1 MFVVAAALQT
11 ALSVLFW
18 VVFAQALLSWIPN
31 LVTGSAWL
39 ASFDRAARRIT
50 DPLLEPIRSRM
61 PGGAAV
67 DFSPLILLL
76 LIQVAHAVVSRLLP

>member
-18 VVFAQALLSWIPN
+18 VVFIQALLSWIPN
-31 LVTGSAWL
+31 LVTNSAWL
-39 ASFDRAARRIT
+39 ASFDRAARRVT
-50 DPLLEPIRSRM
+50 DPLLDPIRNRM
-61 PGGAAV
+61 PGGAVV

-76 LIQVAHAVVSRLLP
+76 LIQVAHAVVARLLP